1 MMKAIARIAKLKG
14 GNLSASEQ
22 HTSRE
27 RDTPN
32 ANPNQANQ
40 RLIDA
45 STQQT
50 LEQQIR
56 QRLGDQRIRK
66 DAVLCVEL
74 LLSVSPEYFRPTE
87 PSRAGYWEIERL
99 ERFQWT
105 VQQWLTQQYGDRVLR
120 AELHL
125 DEATPHIHA
134 YIIPMDE
141 QGRLNCKGLFGDRE
155 KLRQFQDSYAQALE
169 PLGVERGIRGSRATH
184 TAIQDYYAAVMQ
196 EPDQAL
202 DADTI
207 RSQLSDRSRALK
219 ERNELEQ
226 TARALERENV
236 ALKEQ
241 IQQQEKSLAHYRA
254 MSASMRNLQLE
265 RVAAELGL
273 KPAPNQSHRWQGQGY
288 NLNLND
294 NKFYDWQALKGGGGA
309 IDLVM
314 YVQKW
319 DFKAAIVWL
328 RDLFGESVTLQAA
341 VANTRAILQSEPMR
355 LFTLPE
361 PAEQHWQVARSHL
374 TQPLKFP
381 TRLIDRLHKQG
392 LIYADSKQDIVFVY
406 RSLERQEKSG
416 ASLYLIQHST
426 WQTLEMAQG
435 WFYLDPKGQSRKP
448 PQRIVLVDSPTEAIA
463 KYLLE
468 QPQQVRSAKAEI
480 SPRSLYLAVD
490 EVEPLLLEKL
500 QEFSQITLACSSG
513 RQLELMQHIVSSCG
527 IEEPRNATW
536 QTDLVG
542 VLMQN
547 LPYEVGRLQASTQTV
562 EFE

>member
-32 ANPNQANQ
+32 ANPNQSNQ

-45 STQQT
+45 SYPQT

-56 QRLGDQRIRK
+56 QRLGNQQIRK

-105 VQQWLTQQYGDRVLR
+105 VQQWLTEQYGDRVLR

-134 YIIPMDE
+134 YIIPIDE
-141 QGRLNCKGLFGDRE
+141 RGRLNCKGLFGDRE

-169 PLGVERGIRGSRATH
+169 PLGVKRGIRGSRATH

-202 DADTI
+202 DAETI

-226 TARALERENV
+226 TARALEREN
-236 ALKEQ
+236 AGLQQQ

-254 MSASMRNLQLE
+254 MSASIRSLQLE
-265 RVAAELGL
+265 RVATELGL
-273 KPAPNQSHRWQGQGY
+273 NVVPNQQQKWQGQGY
-288 NLNLND
+288 ELHLND

-314 YVQKW
+314 YVQQC
-319 DFKAAIVWL
+319 DFKRAIVWL
-328 RDLFGESVTLQAA
+328 RDRFGEPATLQAVIQTA
-341 VANTRAILQSEPMR
+341 EEIFQSAPIQR
-355 LFTLPE
+355 FILPE
-361 PAEQHWQVARSHL
+361 PAEQYWQVARSHL
-374 TQPLKFP
+374 TRSLRFP
-381 TRLIDRLHKQG
+381 TRLIEQLHRQG
-392 LIYADSKQDIVFVY
+392 LIYANSNQELVFVY
-406 RSLERQEKSG
+406 RSLERQENVG
-416 ASLYLIQHST
+416 AIAYSIQRSE
-426 WQTLEMAQG
+426 WQRLTGSQG
-435 WFYLDPKGQSRKP
+435 YFYIDPKGQSQKL
-448 PQRIVLVDSPTEAIA
+448 PQRIVLVDSPTEAIS

-468 QPQQVRSAKAEI
+468 QPQQVRSM
-480 SPRSLYLAVD
+480 YLAMN
-490 EVEPLLLEKL
+490 EAAPLSEKQL
-500 QEFSQITLACSSG
+500 QEFSEIILACSSVHQH
-513 RQLELMQHIVSSCG
+513 QLPPQTEAFYQT
-527 IEEPRNATW
+527 EEPQSGTW
-536 QTDLVG
+536 QSDLVNA
-542 VLMQN
+542 LTHARPIQIN
-547 LPYEVGRLQASTQTV
+547 QLQHSTSAL
-562 EFE
+562 EFD